1 MILYSERQLK
11 TEYDL
16 WVHEQL
22 RIQKRT
28 GVKFEI
34 PDIEVFR
41 RDVYEPT
48 LEEVY
53 KDDAF

>member
-1 MILYSERQLK
+1 VILYTEKQLK
-11 TEYDL
+11 AEYNL

-22 RIQKRT
+22 RIQKRINI
-28 GVKFEI
+28 KFEI
-34 PDIEVFR
+34 PDIEYFR
-41 RDVYEPT
+41 RQVFEPT

>member
-22 RIQKRT
+22 RIQKRK